1 MYNST
6 GNVVYLYNMLLNQT
20 TYRIVT
26 DCVYIPPLE
35 FHTKILVLCVH
46 SAGIYEHHFVPR
58 APWSIKIPYII
69 LASVLGSGTVME
81 AYRYST
87 AFWIRIQVVK
97 KHVKKLQKN
106 RRQLEDKFQ
115 LANIISINFPVHHFF
130 NTIQQL
136 SQKNI

>member
-1 MYNST
+1 M
-6 GNVVYLYNMLLNQT
+6 
-20 TYRIVT
+20 
-26 DCVYIPPLE
+26 YIPPLE
-35 FHTKILVLCVH
+35 FHTKISVLCVH

-97 KHVKKLQKN
+97 KHVKNYKRTEGNWK
-106 RRQLEDKFQ
+106 
-115 LANIISINFPVHHFF
+115 INFSWLILLASTFQP
-130 NTIQQL
+130 TIFSTQFSSYRIKL
-136 SQKNI
+136 FKISGRVKKEVVEYGNRF